1 MQELSNIRPMS
12 DWQKGMTATVGVNV
26 KRLRGD
32 RSHLWLQNETEKLG
46 FRVSR
51 SGISELETGKRSS
64 ISVAEW
70 LILARALE
78 VAPVVLLM
86 PDYPDGETQ
95 YLPGHHAH
103 GYEVADWITGQRATN
118 LAPSKNNSAPLETPT
133 QLAALLA
140 KRHEIETRQPGFE
153 EFFERM
159 NQESDEEKRYE
170 MIPELHE
177 INKANTQRID
187 RIDRD
192 IINLGHYANR
202 ARRDETIGERMA
214 DPTTDTD

>member
-1 MQELSNIRPMS
+1 MTSSARDG
-12 DWQKGMTATVGVNV
+12 DWQKELTATVGVNV
-26 KRLRGD
+26 KKLRAD

-95 YLPGHHAH
+95 YLPGHHAM
-103 GYEVADWITGQRATN
+103 GYEVAEWITGQRTTN
-118 LAPSKNNSAPLETPT
+118 TNPTSGNTAPVAAPTPLGYLLE
-133 QLAALLA
+133 
-140 KRHEIETRQPGFE
+140 KRKHLEQAQQVI
-153 EFFERM
+153 
-159 NQESDEEKRYE
+159 NQEIKK
-170 MIPELHE
+170 L
-177 INKANTQRID
+177 
-187 RIDRD
+187 
-192 IINLGHYANR
+192 
-202 ARRDETIGERMA
+202 
-214 DPTTDTD
+214 DPLKG

>member
-78 VAPVVLLM
+78 IAPVVLLM

-95 YLPGHHAH
+95 YLPGHHAM
-103 GYEVADWITGQRATN
+103 GYEVADWITGQRTTN
-118 LAPSKNNSAPLETPT
+118 TNPTKQNSAPLQTPT

-140 KRHEIETRQPGFE
+140 EREDLEQTEWEDIKETFKQAMNAKDHEQKAQILNKRRDIS
-153 EFFERM
+153 ER
-159 NQESDEEKRYE
+159 
-170 MIPELHE
+170 
-177 INKANTQRID
+177 AVQRIAAND
-187 RIDRD
+187 ND
-192 IINLGHYANR
+192 INRLGYYANQNHR
-202 ARRDETIGERMA
+202 SEIGMARYTEEI
-214 DPTTDTD
+214 

>member
-1 MQELSNIRPMS
+1 MG
-12 DWQKGMTATVGVNV
+12 DWQKEMTATVGVNV
-26 KRLRGD
+26 KKLRAD

-95 YLPGHHAH
+95 YLPGHHAM
-103 GYEVADWITGQRATN
+103 GYEVAEWITGQRATN
-118 LAPSKNNSAPLETPT
+118 LAPDSNNSAPLETPT

-140 KRHEIETRQPGFE
+140 KRNELEITQPGIMDYFP
-153 EFFERM
+153 RLW
-159 NQESDEEKRYE
+159 QETDHQKIQE
-170 MIPELHE
+170 MLSEL
-177 INKANTQRID
+177 NKADQARTQRIA

-192 IINLGHYANR
+192 ITNLGHYANR
-202 ARRDETIGERMA
+202 ARRDETLDERVS